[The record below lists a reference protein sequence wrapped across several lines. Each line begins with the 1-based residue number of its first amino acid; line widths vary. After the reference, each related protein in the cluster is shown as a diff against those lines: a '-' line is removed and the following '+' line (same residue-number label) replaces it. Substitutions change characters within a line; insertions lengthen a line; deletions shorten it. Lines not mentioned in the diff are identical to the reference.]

1 MSNGSFVPAAGSGKH
16 SHLNG
21 GSGLASAGVAGM
33 FEGGWDS
40 TWNTNLATTQ
50 GGWNTN
56 LTCDA
61 SRATWTQTVAANEH
75 RPINCITWYE
85 AYAFCIWDGGF
96 LPSEAEWNYAAAGGT
111 DQRVYPWS
119 NPATSTTI
127 DCSFANFT
135 ATAACSMTFTNDVG
149 TDSPKGDGKF
159 GQSDLSGNVW
169 EWNFDFYALYVTPCN
184 DCANVTT
191 SSSRVNR
198 GGSYNLVS
206 SALLAS
212 YRNNN
217 APTTRDPSIG
227 ARCARA
233 P

>member
-1 MSNGSFVPAAGSGKH
+1 
-16 SHLNG
+16 
-21 GSGLASAGVAGM
+21 M

-40 TWNTNLATTQ
+40 TWNTNLAMTQ
-50 GGWNTN
+50 TAWNSN
-56 LTCDA
+56 LGCDA
-61 SRATWTQTVAANEH
+61 TRATWTSSPGANEH

-85 AYAFCIWDGGF
+85 AYAFCIYDGGF
-96 LPSEAEWNYAAAGGT
+96 LPSEAEWNYAASGGA

-119 NPATSTTI
+119 NPVTSTTI
-127 DCSFANFT
+127 DCSYANFT
-135 ATAACSMTFTNDVG
+135 NGAAACSTSFTNEVG

-169 EWNFDFYALYVTPCN
+169 EWNIDFYAMYVTPCS
-184 DCANVTT
+184 DCSNVTT
-191 SSSRVNR
+191 ASTRVNR

-206 SALLAS
+206 SALLSS
-212 YRNNN
+212 YRNDN

-227 ARCARA
+227 ARCART